1 MIMRRYVYQFILL
14 TILCCMPALSSAQ
27 HTKVV
32 IRGVVSSAF
41 DKMPLPGAHVLLVN
55 KDGRVVGNA
64 ITDMDGNYSMRV
76 ETRAGDNLVAT
87 YTGMKKTTVPVKG
100 KMTINIVMQD
110 ETVMLE
116 GATIIGSKRVNN
128 GMMDINERDLTT
140 AMSRISMS
148 ELEDGMSAPSVED
161 ALQGRIAGLDIAA
174 SSGDPG
180 AGMSIRIRG
189 TTSMTGSSQPLI
201 VVDGFPYD
209 VSVDDDFDF
218 ATADEEEYSQLLN
231 VAPDDIKEITVLKDA
246 AATALYGSKAA
257 NGVLMI
263 TTKRGTVSK
272 PRISYTFKGTVITR
286 PHGIETLS
294 GDEYTTMIQ
303 EAQMNSGKIYDPTV
317 DPEFAYDVNQPYYF
331 YNYGANTNW
340 YDEVTRTGFSQ
351 DHTAS
356 ISGGGEK
363 AQYRASIGYYNANS
377 IVIGTGLDRIN
388 ARLNVDYNISK
399 QLKFSASMAYTRT
412 DDRKNYI
419 TYFSTSQN
427 ATSMAF
433 TRMPNMSVYEYNEIG
448 LWTGNFFTPEE
459 SPQGKWNPSSST
471 GGVYNPVAM
480 AKDGYFQTLSNN
492 VVSNLSLIWRPLAW
506 MRYQSDFSLNVSNN
520 KKNAFLPQTA
530 TGRPWNEATVNRADD
545 RDGEAFTIY
554 TMNKVVFTPDLGK
567 KHSFQGLLA
576 LTTSDKRSTNFRLTG
591 GNLASP
597 YLKDPSIP
605 SRVTGASYLTSST
618 TLQQERSVGLM
629 GSIQYSLLDRYI
641 VNTTARYD
649 GNSRFGKENRWGLFP
664 SVSLRWRLSGEPF
677 MKTWK
682 KKWLDELSLRASYG
696 LNGSSPKTN
705 NNYTHISLYDSYEY
719 SYLGETGVYPAN
731 LELSNLKWQTT
742 TQINVGLNFA
752 AFKNRLNIDAEVYRK
767 RSKDQYFQ
775 NLSLPSTT
783 GFSKT
788 DVNSGSMENKG
799 FEISI
804 NTVPYRSKTWN
815 ISFNINLARN
825 INSILDVPDQY
836 PMQKGVLTTN
846 GQYVRRFELG
856 QPIGAI
862 YGFRYKGVY
871 LNDDQ
876 TIARDANGN
885 KIYSYDASGKRTPVQ
900 MRFAYPTIDYQFKAG
915 DAIYEDI
922 NHDGNIDHQ
931 DVVYL
936 GNANPIL
943 TGGFGPSIRYKSISV
958 SAFFN
963 FRYGNK
969 VINKMGM
976 SLQNMSSYNNQSK
989 AVLRRWRHPYE
1000 DESTAPSDL
1009 LPRAVYGSKN
1019 AYNYLG
1025 SDRFVEDG
1033 SFLRFKTLTVK
1044 YTFNKKQLQKTFL
1057 QSCSVWTTLSNL
1069 YVWTNYSGM
1078 DPEIALT
1085 GGAFRMGE
1093 DNSRIPRSFTA
1104 MLGMSVTF

>member
-1 MIMRRYVYQFILL
+1 MRRYVYQFILL
-14 TILCCMPALSSAQ
+14 TVLCCMPALSSAQ
-27 HTKVV
+27 QTKVV
-32 IRGVVSSAF
+32 IRGVVTAAI
-41 DKMPLPGAHVLLVN
+41 DKLPLPGANVLLVN

-64 ITDMDGNYSMRV
+64 VTDMDGNYSMRV

-87 YTGMKKTTVPVKG
+87 YIGMKKATIPVKG

-116 GATIIGSKRVNN
+116 GATIVGNKRVNN
-128 GMMDINERDLTT
+128 GMMDVSERDLTT

-148 ELEDGMSAPSVED
+148 DLEDGMTAPSVED
-161 ALQGRIAGLDIAA
+161 ALQGRIAGMDIAA

-231 VAPDDIKEITVLKDA
+231 VAPDDIKKITVLKDA
-246 AATALYGSKAA
+246 AATALYGAKAA

-272 PRISYTFKGTVITR
+272 PRISYTFKGTVISR

-294 GDEYTTMIQ
+294 GDEYTTLIQ
-303 EAQMNSGKIYDPTV
+303 EALMNSGKIYDPTA

-356 ISGGGEK
+356 ISGGGDK

-377 IVIGTGLDRIN
+377 VVIGTGLDRIN

-419 TYFSTSQN
+419 SYFSTGQN

-459 SPQGKWNPSSST
+459 SPQGKWNPSSSS

-554 TMNKVVFTPDLGK
+554 TMNKVIFTPDLGK

-618 TLQQERSVGLM
+618 TLQQERSVGMM

-641 VNTTARYD
+641 VNTTVRYD

-677 MKTWK
+677 MKPW
-682 KKWLDELSLRASYG
+682 KKWLNELSLRASYG

-742 TQINVGLNFA
+742 TQVNFGMNFA
-752 AFKNRLNIDAEVYRK
+752 AFKNRLNIDVEVYQK

-783 GFSKT
+783 GFTKA

-799 FEISI
+799 FELSV
-804 NTVPYRSKTWN
+804 NTVPYRSKAWN

-922 NHDGNIDHQ
+922 KHDGNIDYQ

-943 TGGFGPSIRYKSISV
+943 TGGFGPNIRYKSVSV

-976 SLQNMSSYNNQSK
+976 SLQNMASYNNQSK

-1000 DESTAPSDL
+1000 DEATAPTDL

-1044 YTFNKKQLQKTFL
+1044 YTFDKKQLKNTFL
-1057 QSCSVWTTLSNL
+1057 QSCQIWTTLSNL

-1085 GGAFRMGE
+1085 GGAFKMGE

-1104 MLGMSVTF
+1104 TLGMSVTF

>member
-1 MIMRRYVYQFILL
+1 MRRYVYQFILL
-14 TILCCMPALSSAQ
+14 TVLCCMPALSSAQ
-27 HTKVV
+27 QTKVV
-32 IRGVVSSAF
+32 IRGVVTAAI
-41 DKMPLPGAHVLLVN
+41 DKLPLLGANVLLVN

-64 ITDMDGNYSMRV
+64 VTDMDGNYSMRV

-87 YTGMKKTTVPVKG
+87 YIGMKKATIPVKG

-116 GATIIGSKRVNN
+116 GATIVGNKRVNN
-128 GMMDINERDLTT
+128 GMMDVSERDLTT

-148 ELEDGMSAPSVED
+148 DLEDGMTAPSVED
-161 ALQGRIAGLDIAA
+161 ALQGRIAGMDIAA

-246 AATALYGSKAA
+246 AATALYGAKAA

-272 PRISYTFKGTVITR
+272 PRISYTFKGTVISR

-294 GDEYTTMIQ
+294 GDEYTTLIQ
-303 EAQMNSGKIYDPTV
+303 EALMNSGKIYDPTA

-356 ISGGGEK
+356 ISGGGDK

-377 IVIGTGLDRIN
+377 VVIGTGLDRIN

-419 TYFSTSQN
+419 SYFSTGQN

-459 SPQGKWNPSSST
+459 SPQGKWNPSSSS

-554 TMNKVVFTPDLGK
+554 TMNKVIFTPDLGK

-618 TLQQERSVGLM
+618 TLQQERSVGMM

-677 MKTWK
+677 MKPW
-682 KKWLDELSLRASYG
+682 KKWLNELSLRASYG

-742 TQINVGLNFA
+742 TQVNFGMNFA
-752 AFKNRLNIDAEVYRK
+752 AFKNRLNIDVEVYQK

-783 GFSKT
+783 GFTKA

-799 FEISI
+799 FELSI
-804 NTVPYRSKTWN
+804 NTVPYRSKAWN

-922 NHDGNIDHQ
+922 NHDGNIDYQ

-943 TGGFGPSIRYKSISV
+943 TGGFGPNIRYKSVSV

-976 SLQNMSSYNNQSK
+976 SLQNMASYNNQSK

-1000 DESTAPSDL
+1000 DEATAPTDL

-1044 YTFNKKQLQKTFL
+1044 YTFDKKQLKNTFL
-1057 QSCSVWTTLSNL
+1057 QSCQIWTTLSNL

-1085 GGAFRMGE
+1085 GGAFKMGE

-1104 MLGMSVTF
+1104 TLGMSVTF

>member
-1 MIMRRYVYQFILL
+1 MRRYVYQFILL
-14 TILCCMPALSSAQ
+14 TVLCCMPALSSAQ
-27 HTKVV
+27 QTKVV
-32 IRGVVSSAF
+32 IRGVVTAAI
-41 DKMPLPGAHVLLVN
+41 DKLPLPGANVLLVN

-64 ITDMDGNYSMRV
+64 VTDMDGNYSMRV

-87 YTGMKKTTVPVKG
+87 YIGMKKATIPVKG

-116 GATIIGSKRVNN
+116 GATIVGNKRVNN
-128 GMMDINERDLTT
+128 GMMDVSERDLTT

-148 ELEDGMSAPSVED
+148 DLEDGMTAPSVED
-161 ALQGRIAGLDIAA
+161 ALQGRIAGMDIAA

-246 AATALYGSKAA
+246 AATALYGAKAA

-272 PRISYTFKGTVITR
+272 PRISYTFKGTVISR

-294 GDEYTTMIQ
+294 GDEYTTLIQ
-303 EAQMNSGKIYDPTV
+303 EALMNSGKIYDPTA

-356 ISGGGEK
+356 ISGGGDK

-377 IVIGTGLDRIN
+377 VVIGTGLDRIN

-419 TYFSTSQN
+419 SYFSTGQN

-459 SPQGKWNPSSST
+459 SPQGKWNPGSSS

-554 TMNKVVFTPDLGK
+554 TMNKVIFTPDLGK

-618 TLQQERSVGLM
+618 TLQQERSVGMM

-677 MKTWK
+677 MKPW
-682 KKWLDELSLRASYG
+682 KKWLNELSLRASYG

-742 TQINVGLNFA
+742 TQVNFGMNFA
-752 AFKNRLNIDAEVYRK
+752 AFKNRLNIDVEVYQK

-783 GFSKT
+783 GFTKA

-799 FEISI
+799 FELSI
-804 NTVPYRSKTWN
+804 NTVPYRSKAWN

-836 PMQKGVLTTN
+836 PMQKGGLTTN

-922 NHDGNIDHQ
+922 NHDGNIDYQ

-943 TGGFGPSIRYKSISV
+943 TGGFGPNIRYKSVSV

-976 SLQNMSSYNNQSK
+976 SLQNMASYNNQSK

-1000 DESTAPSDL
+1000 DEATAPTDL

-1044 YTFNKKQLQKTFL
+1044 YTFDKKQLKNTFL
-1057 QSCSVWTTLSNL
+1057 QSCQIWTTLSNL

-1085 GGAFRMGE
+1085 GGAFKMGE

-1104 MLGMSVTF
+1104 TLGMSVTF

>member
-1 MIMRRYVYQFILL
+1 MRRYVYQFILL
-14 TILCCMPALSSAQ
+14 TVLCCMPALSSAQ
-27 HTKVV
+27 QTKVV
-32 IRGVVSSAF
+32 IRGVVTAAI
-41 DKMPLPGAHVLLVN
+41 DKLPLPGANVLLVN

-64 ITDMDGNYSMRV
+64 VADMDGNYSMRV

-87 YTGMKKTTVPVKG
+87 YIGMKKATIPVRG

-128 GMMDINERDLTT
+128 GMMDISERDLTT

-148 ELEDGMSAPSVED
+148 DLEDGMTAPSVED
-161 ALQGRIAGLDIAA
+161 ALQGRIAGMDIAA

-246 AATALYGSKAA
+246 AATALYGAKAA

-272 PRISYTFKGTVITR
+272 PRISYTFKGTVISR

-294 GDEYTTMIQ
+294 GDEYTTLIQ
-303 EAQMNSGKIYDPTV
+303 EALMNSGKIYDPTT

-340 YDEVTRTGFSQ
+340 YDEVTRTGFTQ

-356 ISGGGEK
+356 ISGGGDK
-363 AQYRASIGYYNANS
+363 AQYRASIGYYNSNS

-419 TYFSTSQN
+419 SYFSTGQN

-459 SPQGKWNPSSST
+459 SPQGKWNPGSSS

-492 VVSNLSLIWRPLAW
+492 VVSNLSLIWRPLSW

-554 TMNKVVFTPDLGK
+554 TMNKVIFTPDLGK

-618 TLQQERSVGLM
+618 TLQQERSVGMM

-641 VNTTARYD
+641 INTTARYD

-677 MKTWK
+677 MKPW
-682 KKWLDELSLRASYG
+682 KKWLNELSLRGSYG

-742 TQINVGLNFA
+742 TQINLGMNFA
-752 AFKNRLNIDAEVYRK
+752 AFKNRLNIDVEVYRK

-783 GFSKT
+783 GFTKA

-799 FEISI
+799 FELSI
-804 NTVPYRSKTWN
+804 NTVPYRSKAWN

-876 TIARDANGN
+876 TIARDASGN

-922 NHDGNIDHQ
+922 NHDGNIDYQ

-943 TGGFGPSIRYKSISV
+943 TGGFGPNIRYKSISV

-976 SLQNMSSYNNQSK
+976 SLQNMASYNNQSK

-1000 DESTAPSDL
+1000 DESTAPTDL

-1044 YTFNKKQLQKTFL
+1044 YTFDKKQLKSTFL
-1057 QSCSVWTTLSNL
+1057 QSCQIWTTLSNL

-1085 GGAFRMGE
+1085 GGAFKMGE

-1104 MLGMSVTF
+1104 TLGMSVTF

>member
-1 MIMRRYVYQFILL
+1 MRRYVYQFILL
-14 TILCCMPALSSAQ
+14 TVLCCMPALSSAQ
-27 HTKVV
+27 QTKVV
-32 IRGVVSSAF
+32 IRGVVTAAI
-41 DKMPLPGAHVLLVN
+41 DKLPLPGANVLLVN

-64 ITDMDGNYSMRV
+64 VTDMDGNYSMRV

-87 YTGMKKTTVPVKG
+87 YIGMKKATIPVKG

-116 GATIIGSKRVNN
+116 GATIVGNKRVNN
-128 GMMDINERDLTT
+128 GMMDVSERDLTT

-148 ELEDGMSAPSVED
+148 DLEDGMTAPSVED
-161 ALQGRIAGLDIAA
+161 ALQGRIAGMDIAA

-246 AATALYGSKAA
+246 AATALYGAKAA

-272 PRISYTFKGTVITR
+272 PRISYTFKGTVISR

-294 GDEYTTMIQ
+294 GDEYTTLIQ
-303 EAQMNSGKIYDPTV
+303 EALMNSGKIYDPSA

-356 ISGGGEK
+356 ISGGGDK

-377 IVIGTGLDRIN
+377 VVIGTGLDRIN

-419 TYFSTSQN
+419 SYFSTGQN

-433 TRMPNMSVYEYNEIG
+433 TRMPNMGVYEYNEIG

-459 SPQGKWNPSSST
+459 SPQGKWNPSSSS

-554 TMNKVVFTPDLGK
+554 TMNKVIFTPDLGK

-618 TLQQERSVGLM
+618 TLQQERSVGMM

-677 MKTWK
+677 MKPW
-682 KKWLDELSLRASYG
+682 KKWLNELSLRASYG

-742 TQINVGLNFA
+742 TQVNFGMNFA
-752 AFKNRLNIDAEVYRK
+752 AFKNRLNIDVEVYQK

-783 GFSKT
+783 GFTKA

-799 FEISI
+799 FELSI
-804 NTVPYRSKTWN
+804 NTVPYRSKAWN

-922 NHDGNIDHQ
+922 NHDGNIDYQ

-943 TGGFGPSIRYKSISV
+943 TGGFGPNIRYKSVSV

-976 SLQNMSSYNNQSK
+976 SLQNMASYNNQSK

-1000 DESTAPSDL
+1000 DEATAPTDL

-1044 YTFNKKQLQKTFL
+1044 YTFDKKQLKNTFL
-1057 QSCSVWTTLSNL
+1057 QSCQIWTTLSNL

-1085 GGAFRMGE
+1085 GGAFKMGE

-1104 MLGMSVTF
+1104 TLGMSVTF

>member
-1 MIMRRYVYQFILL
+1 MRRYVYQFILL
-14 TILCCMPALSSAQ
+14 TVLCCMPALSSAQ
-27 HTKVV
+27 QTKVV
-32 IRGVVSSAF
+32 IRGVVTAAI
-41 DKMPLPGAHVLLVN
+41 DKLPLPGANVLLVN

-64 ITDMDGNYSMRV
+64 VTDMDGNYSMRV

-87 YTGMKKTTVPVKG
+87 YIGMKKVTIPVKG

-116 GATIIGSKRVNN
+116 GATIVGNKRVNN
-128 GMMDINERDLTT
+128 GMMDVSERDLTT

-148 ELEDGMSAPSVED
+148 DLEDGMTAPSVED
-161 ALQGRIAGLDIAA
+161 ALQGRIAGMDIAA

-246 AATALYGSKAA
+246 AATALYGAKAA

-272 PRISYTFKGTVITR
+272 PRISYTFKGTVISR

-294 GDEYTTMIQ
+294 GDEYTTLIQ
-303 EAQMNSGKIYDPTV
+303 EALMNSGKIYDPTA

-356 ISGGGEK
+356 ISGGGDK

-377 IVIGTGLDRIN
+377 VVIGTGLDRIN

-419 TYFSTSQN
+419 SYFSTGQN

-459 SPQGKWNPSSST
+459 SPQGKWNPSSSS

-554 TMNKVVFTPDLGK
+554 TMNKVIFTPDLGK

-618 TLQQERSVGLM
+618 TLQQERSVGMM

-677 MKTWK
+677 MKPW
-682 KKWLDELSLRASYG
+682 KKWLNELSLRASYG

-742 TQINVGLNFA
+742 TQVNFGMNFA
-752 AFKNRLNIDAEVYRK
+752 AFKNRLNIDVEVYQK

-783 GFSKT
+783 GFTKA

-799 FEISI
+799 FELSI
-804 NTVPYRSKTWN
+804 NTVPYRSKAWN

-922 NHDGNIDHQ
+922 NHDGNIDYQ

-943 TGGFGPSIRYKSISV
+943 TGGFGPNIRYKSVSV

-976 SLQNMSSYNNQSK
+976 SLQNMASYNNQSK

-1000 DESTAPSDL
+1000 DEATAPTDL

-1044 YTFNKKQLQKTFL
+1044 YTFDKKQLKNTFL
-1057 QSCSVWTTLSNL
+1057 QSCQIWTTLSNL

-1085 GGAFRMGE
+1085 GGAFKMGE

-1104 MLGMSVTF
+1104 TLGMSVTF

>member
-1 MIMRRYVYQFILL
+1 MRRYVYQFILL

-943 TGGFGPSIRYKSISV
+943 TGGFRPSIRYKSISV

>member
-1 MIMRRYVYQFILL
+1 MRRYVYQFILL

-116 GATIIGSKRVNN
+116 GATIVASKRVNN

-272 PRISYTFKGTVITR
+272 PRISYTFKGTVISR

-303 EAQMNSGKIYDPTV
+303 EAQMNSGKIYDPTA

-427 ATSMAF
+427 TTSMAF

-618 TLQQERSVGLM
+618 TLQQERSVGMM

-641 VNTTARYD
+641 INTTARYD

-677 MKTWK
+677 MKAWK
-682 KKWLDELSLRASYG
+682 KTWLNELSLRGSYG

-705 NNYTHISLYDSYEY
+705 NNYSHISLYDSYEY

-775 NLSLPSTT
+775 NLSLPSTS

-799 FEISI
+799 FELSI
-804 NTVPYRSKTWN
+804 NTVPYRTKTWN

-943 TGGFGPSIRYKSISV
+943 TGGFGPNIRYKSISV

-1044 YTFNKKQLQKTFL
+1044 YTFTKKQLQKTFL
-1057 QSCSVWTTLSNL
+1057 QSCQVWTTLSNL

>member
-1 MIMRRYVYQFILL
+1 MRRYVYQFILL
-14 TILCCMPALSSAQ
+14 TVLCCMPALSSAQ
-27 HTKVV
+27 QTKVV
-32 IRGVVSSAF
+32 IRGVVTAAI
-41 DKMPLPGAHVLLVN
+41 DKLPLLGANVLLVN

-64 ITDMDGNYSMRV
+64 VTDMDGNYSMRV

-87 YTGMKKTTVPVKG
+87 YIGMKKATIPVKG

-116 GATIIGSKRVNN
+116 GATIVGNKRVNN
-128 GMMDINERDLTT
+128 GMMDVSERDLTT

-148 ELEDGMSAPSVED
+148 DLEDGMTAPSVED
-161 ALQGRIAGLDIAA
+161 ALKGRIAGMDIAA

-246 AATALYGSKAA
+246 AATALYGAKAA

-272 PRISYTFKGTVITR
+272 PRISYTFKGTVISR

-294 GDEYTTMIQ
+294 GDEYTTLIQ
-303 EAQMNSGKIYDPTV
+303 EALMNSGKIYDPTA

-356 ISGGGEK
+356 ISGGGDK

-377 IVIGTGLDRIN
+377 VVIGTGLDRIN

-419 TYFSTSQN
+419 SYFSTGQN

-459 SPQGKWNPSSST
+459 SPQGKWNPSSSS

-554 TMNKVVFTPDLGK
+554 TMNKVIFTPDLGK

-618 TLQQERSVGLM
+618 TLQQERSVGMM

-677 MKTWK
+677 MKPW
-682 KKWLDELSLRASYG
+682 KKWLNELSLRASYG

-742 TQINVGLNFA
+742 TQVNFGMNFA
-752 AFKNRLNIDAEVYRK
+752 AFKNRLNIDVEVYQK

-783 GFSKT
+783 GFTKA

-799 FEISI
+799 FELSI
-804 NTVPYRSKTWN
+804 TTVPYRSKAWN

-922 NHDGNIDHQ
+922 NHDGNIDYQ

-943 TGGFGPSIRYKSISV
+943 TGGFGPNIRYKSVSV

-976 SLQNMSSYNNQSK
+976 SLQNMASYNNQSK

-1000 DESTAPSDL
+1000 DEATAPTDL

-1044 YTFNKKQLQKTFL
+1044 YTFDKKQLKNTFL
-1057 QSCSVWTTLSNL
+1057 QSCQIWTTLSNL

-1085 GGAFRMGE
+1085 GGAFKMGE

-1104 MLGMSVTF
+1104 TLGMSVTF

>member
-1 MIMRRYVYQFILL
+1 MRRYVYQFILL
-14 TILCCMPALSSAQ
+14 TVLCCMPALSSAQ
-27 HTKVV
+27 QTKVV
-32 IRGVVSSAF
+32 IRGVVTAAI
-41 DKMPLPGAHVLLVN
+41 DKLPLPGANVLLVN

-64 ITDMDGNYSMRV
+64 VTDMDGNYSMRV

-87 YTGMKKTTVPVKG
+87 YIGMKKATIPVKG

-116 GATIIGSKRVNN
+116 GATIVGNKRVNN
-128 GMMDINERDLTT
+128 GMMDISERDLTT

-148 ELEDGMSAPSVED
+148 DLEDGMTAPSVED
-161 ALQGRIAGLDIAA
+161 ALQGRIAGMDIAA

-246 AATALYGSKAA
+246 AATALYGAKAA

-272 PRISYTFKGTVITR
+272 PRISYTFKGTVISR

-294 GDEYTTMIQ
+294 GDEYTTLIQ
-303 EAQMNSGKIYDPTV
+303 EALMNSGKIYDPTA

-356 ISGGGEK
+356 ISGGGDK

-377 IVIGTGLDRIN
+377 VVIGTGLDRIN

-419 TYFSTSQN
+419 SYFSTGQN

-459 SPQGKWNPSSST
+459 SPQGKWNPSSSS

-554 TMNKVVFTPDLGK
+554 TMNKVIFTPDLGK

-618 TLQQERSVGLM
+618 TLQQERSVGMM

-677 MKTWK
+677 MKPW
-682 KKWLDELSLRASYG
+682 KKWLNELSLRASYG

-742 TQINVGLNFA
+742 TQVNFGMNFA
-752 AFKNRLNIDAEVYRK
+752 AFKNRLNIDVEVYQK

-783 GFSKT
+783 GFTKA

-799 FEISI
+799 FELSI
-804 NTVPYRSKTWN
+804 NTVPYRSKAWN

-922 NHDGNIDHQ
+922 NHDGNIDYQ

-943 TGGFGPSIRYKSISV
+943 TGGFGPNIRYKSVSV

-976 SLQNMSSYNNQSK
+976 SLQNMASYNNQSK

-1000 DESTAPSDL
+1000 DEATAPTDL

-1044 YTFNKKQLQKTFL
+1044 YTFDKKQLKNTFL
-1057 QSCSVWTTLSNL
+1057 QSCQIWTTLSNL

-1085 GGAFRMGE
+1085 GGAFKMGE

-1104 MLGMSVTF
+1104 TLGMSVTF

>member
-1 MIMRRYVYQFILL
+1 MRRYVYQFILL
-14 TILCCMPALSSAQ
+14 TVLCCMPALSSAQ
-27 HTKVV
+27 QTKVV
-32 IRGVVSSAF
+32 IRGVVTAAI
-41 DKMPLPGAHVLLVN
+41 DKLPLPGANVLLVN

-64 ITDMDGNYSMRV
+64 VTDMDGNYSMRV

-87 YTGMKKTTVPVKG
+87 YIGMKKATIPVKG

-116 GATIIGSKRVNN
+116 GATIVGNKRVNN
-128 GMMDINERDLTT
+128 GMMDVSERDLTT

-148 ELEDGMSAPSVED
+148 DLEDGMTAPSVED
-161 ALQGRIAGLDIAA
+161 ALQGRIAGMDIAA

-246 AATALYGSKAA
+246 AATALYGAKAA

-272 PRISYTFKGTVITR
+272 PRISYTFKGTVISR

-294 GDEYTTMIQ
+294 GDEYTTLIQ
-303 EAQMNSGKIYDPTV
+303 EALMNSGKIYDPTA

-356 ISGGGEK
+356 ISGGGDK

-377 IVIGTGLDRIN
+377 VVIGTGLDRIN

-419 TYFSTSQN
+419 SYFSTGQN

-459 SPQGKWNPSSST
+459 SPQGKWNPSSSS

-554 TMNKVVFTPDLGK
+554 TMNKVIFTPDLGK

-618 TLQQERSVGLM
+618 TLQQERSVGMM

-641 VNTTARYD
+641 VNTTVRYD

-677 MKTWK
+677 MKPW
-682 KKWLDELSLRASYG
+682 KKWLNELSLRASYG

-742 TQINVGLNFA
+742 TQVNFGMNFA
-752 AFKNRLNIDAEVYRK
+752 AFKNRLNIDVEVYQK

-783 GFSKT
+783 GFTKA

-799 FEISI
+799 FELSV
-804 NTVPYRSKTWN
+804 NTVPYRSKAWN

-922 NHDGNIDHQ
+922 NHDGNIDYQ

-943 TGGFGPSIRYKSISV
+943 TGGFGPNIRYKSVSV

-976 SLQNMSSYNNQSK
+976 SLQNMASYNNQSK

-1000 DESTAPSDL
+1000 DEATAPTDL

-1044 YTFNKKQLQKTFL
+1044 YTFDKKQLKNTFL
-1057 QSCSVWTTLSNL
+1057 QSCQIWTTLSNL

-1085 GGAFRMGE
+1085 GGAFKMGE

-1104 MLGMSVTF
+1104 TLGMSVTF

>member
-1 MIMRRYVYQFILL
+1 MRRYVYQFILL
-14 TILCCMPALSSAQ
+14 TVLCCMPALSSAQ
-27 HTKVV
+27 QTKVV
-32 IRGVVSSAF
+32 IRGVVTAAI
-41 DKMPLPGAHVLLVN
+41 DKLPLPGANVLLVN

-64 ITDMDGNYSMRV
+64 VTDMDGNYSMRV

-87 YTGMKKTTVPVKG
+87 YIGMKKATIPVKG

-116 GATIIGSKRVNN
+116 GATIVGNKRVNN
-128 GMMDINERDLTT
+128 GMMDVSERDLTT

-148 ELEDGMSAPSVED
+148 DLEDGMTAPSVED
-161 ALQGRIAGLDIAA
+161 ALQGRIAGMDIAA

-246 AATALYGSKAA
+246 AATALYGAKAA

-272 PRISYTFKGTVITR
+272 PRISYTFKGTVISR

-294 GDEYTTMIQ
+294 GDEYTTLIQ
-303 EAQMNSGKIYDPTV
+303 EALMNSGKIYDPTA

-356 ISGGGEK
+356 ISGGGDK

-377 IVIGTGLDRIN
+377 VVIGTGLDRIN

-419 TYFSTSQN
+419 SYFSTGQN

-459 SPQGKWNPSSST
+459 SPQGKWNPSSSS

-554 TMNKVVFTPDLGK
+554 TMNKVIFTPDLGK

-618 TLQQERSVGLM
+618 TLQQERSVGMM

-641 VNTTARYD
+641 VNTTAHYD

-677 MKTWK
+677 MKPW
-682 KKWLDELSLRASYG
+682 KKWLNELSLRASYG

-742 TQINVGLNFA
+742 TQVNFGINFA
-752 AFKNRLNIDAEVYRK
+752 AFKNRLNIDVEVYQK

-783 GFSKT
+783 GFTKA

-799 FEISI
+799 FELSI
-804 NTVPYRSKTWN
+804 NTVPYRSKAWN

-922 NHDGNIDHQ
+922 NHDGNIDYQ

-943 TGGFGPSIRYKSISV
+943 TGGFGPNIRYKSVSV

-976 SLQNMSSYNNQSK
+976 SLQNMASYNNQSK

-1000 DESTAPSDL
+1000 DEATAPTDL

-1044 YTFNKKQLQKTFL
+1044 YTFDKKQLKNTFL
-1057 QSCSVWTTLSNL
+1057 QSCQIWTTLSNL

-1085 GGAFRMGE
+1085 GGAFKMGE

-1104 MLGMSVTF
+1104 TLGMSVTF

>member
-1 MIMRRYVYQFILL
+1 MRRYVYQFILL

-116 GATIIGSKRVNN
+116 GATIVASKRVNN

-272 PRISYTFKGTVITR
+272 PRISYTFKGTVISR

-303 EAQMNSGKIYDPTV
+303 EALMNSGKIYDPTT

-412 DDRKNYI
+412 DDKKNYI
-419 TYFSTSQN
+419 TYFSTGQN

-618 TLQQERSVGLM
+618 TLQQERSVGMM

-641 VNTTARYD
+641 INTTARYD

-677 MKTWK
+677 MKAWK
-682 KKWLDELSLRASYG
+682 KKWLNELSLRASYG

-705 NNYTHISLYDSYEY
+705 NNYSHISLYDSYEY

-775 NLSLPSTT
+775 NLSLPSTS

-799 FEISI
+799 FELSI
-804 NTVPYRSKTWN
+804 NTVPYRTKTWN

-943 TGGFGPSIRYKSISV
+943 TGGFGPNIRYKSISV

-1044 YTFNKKQLQKTFL
+1044 YTFTKKQLQKTFL
-1057 QSCSVWTTLSNL
+1057 QSCQVWTTLSNL

>member
-1 MIMRRYVYQFILL
+1 MRRYVYQFILL
-14 TILCCMPALSSAQ
+14 TVLCCMPALSSAQ
-27 HTKVV
+27 QTKVV
-32 IRGVVSSAF
+32 IRGVVTAAI
-41 DKMPLPGAHVLLVN
+41 DKLPLPGANVLLVN

-64 ITDMDGNYSMRV
+64 VTDMDGNYSMRV

-87 YTGMKKTTVPVKG
+87 YIGMKKATIPVKG

-116 GATIIGSKRVNN
+116 GATIVGNKRVNN
-128 GMMDINERDLTT
+128 GMMDVSERDLTT

-148 ELEDGMSAPSVED
+148 DLEDGMTAPSVED
-161 ALQGRIAGLDIAA
+161 ALQGRIAGMDIAA

-246 AATALYGSKAA
+246 AATALYGAKAA

-272 PRISYTFKGTVITR
+272 PRISYTFKGTVISR

-294 GDEYTTMIQ
+294 GDEYTTLIQ
-303 EAQMNSGKIYDPTV
+303 EALMNSGKIYDPTA

-356 ISGGGEK
+356 ISGGGDK

-377 IVIGTGLDRIN
+377 VVIGTGLDRIN

-419 TYFSTSQN
+419 SYFSTGQN

-459 SPQGKWNPSSST
+459 SPQGKWNPSSSS

-554 TMNKVVFTPDLGK
+554 TMNKVIFTPDLGK

-618 TLQQERSVGLM
+618 TLQQERSVGMM

-677 MKTWK
+677 MKPW
-682 KKWLDELSLRASYG
+682 KKWLNELSLRASYG

-742 TQINVGLNFA
+742 TQVNFGINFA
-752 AFKNRLNIDAEVYRK
+752 AFKNRLNIDVEVYQK

-783 GFSKT
+783 GFTKA

-799 FEISI
+799 FELSI
-804 NTVPYRSKTWN
+804 NTVPYRSKAWN

-922 NHDGNIDHQ
+922 NHDGNIDYQ

-943 TGGFGPSIRYKSISV
+943 TGGFGPNIRYKSVSV

-976 SLQNMSSYNNQSK
+976 SLQNMASYNNQSK

-1000 DESTAPSDL
+1000 DEATAPTDL

-1044 YTFNKKQLQKTFL
+1044 YTFDKKQLKNTFL
-1057 QSCSVWTTLSNL
+1057 QSCQIWTTLSNL

-1085 GGAFRMGE
+1085 GGAFKMGE

-1104 MLGMSVTF
+1104 TLGMSVTF

>member
-1 MIMRRYVYQFILL
+1 MRRYVYQFILL
-14 TILCCMPALSSAQ
+14 TVLCCMPALSSAQ
-27 HTKVV
+27 QTKVV
-32 IRGVVSSAF
+32 IRGVVTAAI
-41 DKMPLPGAHVLLVN
+41 DKLPLPGANVLLVN

-64 ITDMDGNYSMRV
+64 VTDMDGNYSMRV

-87 YTGMKKTTVPVKG
+87 YIGMKKATIPVKG

-116 GATIIGSKRVNN
+116 GATIVGNKRVNN
-128 GMMDINERDLTT
+128 GMMDVSERDLTT

-148 ELEDGMSAPSVED
+148 DLEDGMTAPSVED
-161 ALQGRIAGLDIAA
+161 ALQGRIAGMDIAA

-246 AATALYGSKAA
+246 AATALYGAKAA

-272 PRISYTFKGTVITR
+272 PRISYTFKGTVISR

-294 GDEYTTMIQ
+294 GDEYTTLIQ
-303 EAQMNSGKIYDPTV
+303 EALMNSGKIYDPTA

-356 ISGGGEK
+356 ISGGGDK

-377 IVIGTGLDRIN
+377 VVIGTGLDRIN

-419 TYFSTSQN
+419 SYFSTGQN

-459 SPQGKWNPSSST
+459 SPQGKWNPSSSS

-554 TMNKVVFTPDLGK
+554 TMNKVIFTPDLGK

-618 TLQQERSVGLM
+618 TLQQERSVGMM

-641 VNTTARYD
+641 VNTTVRYD

-677 MKTWK
+677 MKPW
-682 KKWLDELSLRASYG
+682 KKWLNELSLRASYG

-742 TQINVGLNFA
+742 TQVNFGMNFA
-752 AFKNRLNIDAEVYRK
+752 AFKNRLNIDVEVYQK
-767 RSKDQYFQ
+767 RSKDQYSQ

-783 GFSKT
+783 GFTKA

-799 FEISI
+799 FELSV
-804 NTVPYRSKTWN
+804 NTVPYRSKAWN

-922 NHDGNIDHQ
+922 NHDGNIDYQ

-943 TGGFGPSIRYKSISV
+943 TGGFGPNIRYKSVSV

-976 SLQNMSSYNNQSK
+976 SLQNMASYNNQSK

-1000 DESTAPSDL
+1000 DEATAPTDL

-1044 YTFNKKQLQKTFL
+1044 YTFDKKQLKNTFL
-1057 QSCSVWTTLSNL
+1057 QSCQIWTTLSNL

-1085 GGAFRMGE
+1085 GGAFKMGE

-1104 MLGMSVTF
+1104 TLGMSVTF

>member
-1 MIMRRYVYQFILL
+1 MRRYVYQFILL
-14 TILCCMPALSSAQ
+14 TVLCCMPALSSAQ
-27 HTKVV
+27 QTKVV
-32 IRGVVSSAF
+32 IRGVVTAAI
-41 DKMPLPGAHVLLVN
+41 DKLPLPGANVLLVN

-64 ITDMDGNYSMRV
+64 VTDMDGNYSMRV

-87 YTGMKKTTVPVKG
+87 YIGMKKATIPVKG

-116 GATIIGSKRVNN
+116 GATIVGNKRVNN
-128 GMMDINERDLTT
+128 GMMDVSERDLTT

-148 ELEDGMSAPSVED
+148 DLEDGMTAPSVED
-161 ALQGRIAGLDIAA
+161 ALQGRIAGMDIAA

-246 AATALYGSKAA
+246 AATALYGAKAA

-272 PRISYTFKGTVITR
+272 PRISYTFKGTVISR

-294 GDEYTTMIQ
+294 GDEYTTLIQ
-303 EAQMNSGKIYDPTV
+303 EALMNSGKIYDPTA

-356 ISGGGEK
+356 ISGGGDK

-377 IVIGTGLDRIN
+377 VVIGTGLDRIN

-419 TYFSTSQN
+419 SYFSTGQN

-459 SPQGKWNPSSST
+459 SPQGKWNPSSSS

-554 TMNKVVFTPDLGK
+554 TMNKVIFTPDLGK

-618 TLQQERSVGLM
+618 TLQQERSVGMM

-649 GNSRFGKENRWGLFP
+649 GNSRFGKENRLGLFP
-664 SVSLRWRLSGEPF
+664 CVSLRWRLSGEPF
-677 MKTWK
+677 MKPW
-682 KKWLDELSLRASYG
+682 KKWLNELSLRASYG

-742 TQINVGLNFA
+742 TQVNFGMNFA
-752 AFKNRLNIDAEVYRK
+752 AFKNRLNIDVEVYQK

-783 GFSKT
+783 GFTKA

-799 FEISI
+799 FELSI
-804 NTVPYRSKTWN
+804 NTVPYRSKAWN

-922 NHDGNIDHQ
+922 NHDGNIDYQ

-943 TGGFGPSIRYKSISV
+943 TGGFGPNIRYKSVSV

-976 SLQNMSSYNNQSK
+976 SLQNMASYNNQSK

-1000 DESTAPSDL
+1000 DEATAPTDL

-1044 YTFNKKQLQKTFL
+1044 YTFDKKQLKNTFL
-1057 QSCSVWTTLSNL
+1057 QSCQIWTTLSNL

-1085 GGAFRMGE
+1085 GGAFKMGE

-1104 MLGMSVTF
+1104 TLGMSVTF

>member
-1 MIMRRYVYQFILL
+1 MRRYVYQFILL
-14 TILCCMPALSSAQ
+14 TVLCCMPALSSAQ
-27 HTKVV
+27 QTKVV
-32 IRGVVSSAF
+32 IRGVVTAAI
-41 DKMPLPGAHVLLVN
+41 DKLPLPGANVLLVN

-64 ITDMDGNYSMRV
+64 VTDMDGNYSMRV

-87 YTGMKKTTVPVKG
+87 YIGMKKATIPVKG

-116 GATIIGSKRVNN
+116 GATIVGNKRVNN
-128 GMMDINERDLTT
+128 GMMDVSERDLTT

-148 ELEDGMSAPSVED
+148 DLEDGMTAPSVED
-161 ALQGRIAGLDIAA
+161 ALQGRIAGMDIAA

-246 AATALYGSKAA
+246 AATALYGAKAA

-272 PRISYTFKGTVITR
+272 PRISYTFKGTVISR

-294 GDEYTTMIQ
+294 GDEYTTLIQ
-303 EAQMNSGKIYDPTV
+303 EALMNSGKIYDPTA

-356 ISGGGEK
+356 ISGGGDK

-377 IVIGTGLDRIN
+377 VVIGTGLDRIN

-419 TYFSTSQN
+419 SYFSTGQN

-459 SPQGKWNPSSST
+459 SPQGKWNPSSSS

-554 TMNKVVFTPDLGK
+554 TMNKVIFTPDLGK

-618 TLQQERSVGLM
+618 TLQQERSVGMM

-677 MKTWK
+677 MKPW
-682 KKWLDELSLRASYG
+682 KKWLNELSLRASYG
-696 LNGSSPKTN
+696 LNGSSPETN

-742 TQINVGLNFA
+742 TQVNFGMNFA
-752 AFKNRLNIDAEVYRK
+752 AFKNRLNIDVEVYQK

-783 GFSKT
+783 GFTKA

-799 FEISI
+799 FELSI
-804 NTVPYRSKTWN
+804 NTVPYRSKAWN

-922 NHDGNIDHQ
+922 NHDGNIDYQ

-943 TGGFGPSIRYKSISV
+943 TGGFGPNIRYKSVSV

-976 SLQNMSSYNNQSK
+976 SLQNMASYNNQSK

-1000 DESTAPSDL
+1000 DEATAPTDL

-1044 YTFNKKQLQKTFL
+1044 YTFDKKQLKNTFL
-1057 QSCSVWTTLSNL
+1057 QSCQIWTTLSNL

-1085 GGAFRMGE
+1085 GGAFKMGE

-1104 MLGMSVTF
+1104 TLGMSVTF

>member
-1 MIMRRYVYQFILL
+1 MRRYVYQFILL
-14 TILCCMPALSSAQ
+14 TVLCCMPALSSAQ
-27 HTKVV
+27 QTKVV
-32 IRGVVSSAF
+32 IRGVVTAAI
-41 DKMPLPGAHVLLVN
+41 DKLPLPGANVLLVN

-64 ITDMDGNYSMRV
+64 VADMDGNYSMRV

-87 YTGMKKTTVPVKG
+87 YIGMKKATIPVKG

-128 GMMDINERDLTT
+128 GMMDISERDLTT

-148 ELEDGMSAPSVED
+148 DLEDGMTAPSVED
-161 ALQGRIAGLDIAA
+161 ALQGRIAGMDIAA

-246 AATALYGSKAA
+246 AATALYGAKAA

-263 TTKRGTVSK
+263 TTKRGSVSK
-272 PRISYTFKGTVITR
+272 PRISYTFKGTVISR

-294 GDEYTTMIQ
+294 GDEYTTLIQ
-303 EAQMNSGKIYDPTV
+303 EALMNSGKIYDPTT

-340 YDEVTRTGFSQ
+340 YDEVTRTGFTQ

-356 ISGGGEK
+356 ISGGGDK
-363 AQYRASIGYYNANS
+363 AQYRASIGYYNSNS

-419 TYFSTSQN
+419 SYFSTGQN

-459 SPQGKWNPSSST
+459 SPQGKWNPGSSS

-492 VVSNLSLIWRPLAW
+492 VVSNLSLIWRPLSW

-554 TMNKVVFTPDLGK
+554 TMNKVIFTPDLGK

-618 TLQQERSVGLM
+618 TLQQERSVGMM

-641 VNTTARYD
+641 INTTARYD

-677 MKTWK
+677 MKPW
-682 KKWLDELSLRASYG
+682 KKWLNELSLRGSYG

-742 TQINVGLNFA
+742 TQINLGMNFA
-752 AFKNRLNIDAEVYRK
+752 AFKNRLNIDVEVYRK

-783 GFSKT
+783 GFTKA

-799 FEISI
+799 FELSI
-804 NTVPYRSKTWN
+804 NTVPYRSKAWN

-876 TIARDANGN
+876 TIARDASGN

-922 NHDGNIDHQ
+922 NHDGNIDYQ

-943 TGGFGPSIRYKSISV
+943 TGGFGPNIRYKSISV

-976 SLQNMSSYNNQSK
+976 SLQNMASYNNQSK

-1000 DESTAPSDL
+1000 DESTAPTDL

-1044 YTFNKKQLQKTFL
+1044 YTFDKKQLKSTFL
-1057 QSCSVWTTLSNL
+1057 QSCQIWTTLSNL

-1085 GGAFRMGE
+1085 GGAFKMGE

-1104 MLGMSVTF
+1104 TLGMSVTF

>member
-1 MIMRRYVYQFILL
+1 MRRYVYQFILL
-14 TILCCMPALSSAQ
+14 TVLCCMPALSSAQ
-27 HTKVV
+27 QTKVV
-32 IRGVVSSAF
+32 IRGVVTAAI
-41 DKMPLPGAHVLLVN
+41 DKLPLPGANVLLVN

-64 ITDMDGNYSMRV
+64 VADMDGNYSMRV

-87 YTGMKKTTVPVKG
+87 YIGMKKATIPVKG

-128 GMMDINERDLTT
+128 GMMDISERDLTT

-148 ELEDGMSAPSVED
+148 DLEDGMTAPSVED
-161 ALQGRIAGLDIAA
+161 ALQGRIAGMDIAA

-246 AATALYGSKAA
+246 AATALYGAKAA

-272 PRISYTFKGTVITR
+272 PRISYTFKGTVISR

-294 GDEYTTMIQ
+294 GDEYTTLIQ
-303 EAQMNSGKIYDPTV
+303 EALMNSGKIYDPTT

-340 YDEVTRTGFSQ
+340 YDEVTRTGFTQ

-363 AQYRASIGYYNANS
+363 AQYRASIGYYNSNS

-419 TYFSTSQN
+419 SYFSTGQN

-459 SPQGKWNPSSST
+459 SPQGKWNPGSSS

-492 VVSNLSLIWRPLAW
+492 VVSNLSLIWRPLSW

-554 TMNKVVFTPDLGK
+554 TMNKVIFTPDLGK

-618 TLQQERSVGLM
+618 TLQQERSVGMM

-641 VNTTARYD
+641 INTTARYD

-677 MKTWK
+677 MKPW
-682 KKWLDELSLRASYG
+682 KKWLNELSLRGSYG

-742 TQINVGLNFA
+742 TQINLGMNFA
-752 AFKNRLNIDAEVYRK
+752 AFKNRLNIDVEVYRK

-783 GFSKT
+783 GFTKA

-799 FEISI
+799 FELSI
-804 NTVPYRSKTWN
+804 NTVPYRSKAWN

-846 GQYVRRFELG
+846 GQYVCRFELG

-876 TIARDANGN
+876 TIARDASGN

-922 NHDGNIDHQ
+922 NHDGNIDYQ

-943 TGGFGPSIRYKSISV
+943 TGGFGPNIRYKSISV

-976 SLQNMSSYNNQSK
+976 SLQNMASYNNQSK

-1000 DESTAPSDL
+1000 DESTAPTDL

-1044 YTFNKKQLQKTFL
+1044 YTFDKKQLKSTFL
-1057 QSCSVWTTLSNL
+1057 QSCQIWTTLSNL

-1085 GGAFRMGE
+1085 GGAFKMGE

-1104 MLGMSVTF
+1104 TLGMSVTF

>member
-1 MIMRRYVYQFILL
+1 
-14 TILCCMPALSSAQ
+14 MPALSSAQ
-27 HTKVV
+27 QTKVV
-32 IRGVVSSAF
+32 IRGVVTAAI
-41 DKMPLPGAHVLLVN
+41 DKLPLPGANVLLVN

-64 ITDMDGNYSMRV
+64 VTDMDGNYSMRV

-87 YTGMKKTTVPVKG
+87 YIGMKKATIPVKG

-116 GATIIGSKRVNN
+116 GATIVGNKRVNN
-128 GMMDINERDLTT
+128 GMMDVSERDLTT

-148 ELEDGMSAPSVED
+148 DLEDGMTAPSVED
-161 ALQGRIAGLDIAA
+161 ALQGRIAGMDIAA

-246 AATALYGSKAA
+246 AATALYGAKAA

-272 PRISYTFKGTVITR
+272 PRISYTFKGTVISR

-294 GDEYTTMIQ
+294 GDEYTTLIQ
-303 EAQMNSGKIYDPTV
+303 EALMNSGKIYDPTA

-356 ISGGGEK
+356 ISGGGDK

-377 IVIGTGLDRIN
+377 VVIGTGLDRIN

-419 TYFSTSQN
+419 SYFSTGQN

-459 SPQGKWNPSSST
+459 SPQGKWNPSSSS

-554 TMNKVVFTPDLGK
+554 TMNKVIFTPDLGK

-618 TLQQERSVGLM
+618 TLQQERSVGMM

-641 VNTTARYD
+641 VNTTVRYD

-677 MKTWK
+677 MKPW
-682 KKWLDELSLRASYG
+682 KKWLNELSLRASYG

-742 TQINVGLNFA
+742 TQVNFGMNFA
-752 AFKNRLNIDAEVYRK
+752 AFKNRLNIDVEVYQK

-783 GFSKT
+783 GFTKA

-799 FEISI
+799 FELSV
-804 NTVPYRSKTWN
+804 NTVPYRSKAWN

-922 NHDGNIDHQ
+922 NHDGNIDYQ

-943 TGGFGPSIRYKSISV
+943 TGGFGPNIRYKSVSV

-976 SLQNMSSYNNQSK
+976 SLQNMASYNNQSK

-1000 DESTAPSDL
+1000 DEATAPTDL

-1044 YTFNKKQLQKTFL
+1044 YTFDKKQLKNTFL
-1057 QSCSVWTTLSNL
+1057 QSCQIWTTLSNL

-1085 GGAFRMGE
+1085 GGAFKMGE

-1104 MLGMSVTF
+1104 TLGMSVTF

>member
-1 MIMRRYVYQFILL
+1 MRRYVYQFILL
-14 TILCCMPALSSAQ
+14 TVLCCMPALSSAQ
-27 HTKVV
+27 QTKVV
-32 IRGVVSSAF
+32 IRGVVIAAI
-41 DKMPLPGAHVLLVN
+41 DKLPLPGANVLLVN

-64 ITDMDGNYSMRV
+64 VTDMDGNYSMRV

-87 YTGMKKTTVPVKG
+87 YIGMKKATIPVKG

-116 GATIIGSKRVNN
+116 GATIVGNKRVNN
-128 GMMDINERDLTT
+128 GMMDVSERDLTT

-148 ELEDGMSAPSVED
+148 DLEDGMTAPSVED
-161 ALQGRIAGLDIAA
+161 ALQGRIAGMDIAA

-246 AATALYGSKAA
+246 AATALYGAKAA

-272 PRISYTFKGTVITR
+272 PRISYTFKGTVISR

-294 GDEYTTMIQ
+294 GDEYTTLIQ
-303 EAQMNSGKIYDPTV
+303 EALMNSGKIYDPTA

-356 ISGGGEK
+356 ISGGGDK

-377 IVIGTGLDRIN
+377 VVIGTGLDRIN

-419 TYFSTSQN
+419 SYFSTGQN

-459 SPQGKWNPSSST
+459 SPQGKWNPGSSS

-554 TMNKVVFTPDLGK
+554 TMNKVIFTPDLGK

-618 TLQQERSVGLM
+618 TLQQERSVGMM

-677 MKTWK
+677 MKPW
-682 KKWLDELSLRASYG
+682 KKWLNELSLRASYG

-742 TQINVGLNFA
+742 TQVNFGMNFA
-752 AFKNRLNIDAEVYRK
+752 AFKNRLNIDVEVYQK

-783 GFSKT
+783 GFTKA

-799 FEISI
+799 FELSI
-804 NTVPYRSKTWN
+804 NTVPYRSKAWN

-922 NHDGNIDHQ
+922 NHDGNIDYQ

-943 TGGFGPSIRYKSISV
+943 TGGFGPNIRYKSVSV

-976 SLQNMSSYNNQSK
+976 SLQNMASYNNQSK

-1000 DESTAPSDL
+1000 DEATAPTDL

-1044 YTFNKKQLQKTFL
+1044 YTFDKKQLKNTFL
-1057 QSCSVWTTLSNL
+1057 QSCQIWTTLSNL

-1085 GGAFRMGE
+1085 GGAFKMGE

-1104 MLGMSVTF
+1104 TLGMSVTF

>member
-1 MIMRRYVYQFILL
+1 MRRYVYQFILL

-116 GATIIGSKRVNN
+116 GATIVASKRVNN

-272 PRISYTFKGTVITR
+272 PRISYTFKGTVISR

-618 TLQQERSVGLM
+618 TLQQERSVGMM

-641 VNTTARYD
+641 INTTARYD

-677 MKTWK
+677 MKAWK
-682 KKWLDELSLRASYG
+682 KTWLNELSLRASYG

-705 NNYTHISLYDSYEY
+705 NNYSHISLYDSYEY

-742 TQINVGLNFA
+742 TQINIGLNFA

-775 NLSLPSTT
+775 NLSLPSTS

-799 FEISI
+799 FELSI
-804 NTVPYRSKTWN
+804 NTVPYRTKTWN

-943 TGGFGPSIRYKSISV
+943 TGGFGPNIRYKSISV

-1044 YTFNKKQLQKTFL
+1044 YTFTKKQLQKTFL
-1057 QSCSVWTTLSNL
+1057 QSCQVWTTLSNL

>member
-1 MIMRRYVYQFILL
+1 MRRYVYQFILL
-14 TILCCMPALSSAQ
+14 TVLCCMPALSSAQ
-27 HTKVV
+27 QTKVV
-32 IRGVVSSAF
+32 IRGVVTAAI
-41 DKMPLPGAHVLLVN
+41 DKLPLPGANVLLVN

-64 ITDMDGNYSMRV
+64 VTDMDGNYSMRV

-87 YTGMKKTTVPVKG
+87 YIGMKKATIPVKG

-116 GATIIGSKRVNN
+116 GATIVGNKRVNN
-128 GMMDINERDLTT
+128 GMMDVSERDLTT

-148 ELEDGMSAPSVED
+148 DLEDGMTAPSVED
-161 ALQGRIAGLDIAA
+161 ALQGRIAGMDIAA

-218 ATADEEEYSQLLN
+218 ATVDEEEYSQLLN

-246 AATALYGSKAA
+246 AATALYGAKAA

-272 PRISYTFKGTVITR
+272 PRISYTFKGTVISR

-294 GDEYTTMIQ
+294 GDEYTTLIQ
-303 EAQMNSGKIYDPTV
+303 EALMNSGKIYDPTA

-356 ISGGGEK
+356 ISGGGDK

-377 IVIGTGLDRIN
+377 VVIGTGLDRIN

-419 TYFSTSQN
+419 SYFSTGQN

-459 SPQGKWNPSSST
+459 SPQGKWNPGSSS

-554 TMNKVVFTPDLGK
+554 TMNKVIFTPDLGK

-618 TLQQERSVGLM
+618 TLQQERSVGMM

-677 MKTWK
+677 MKPW
-682 KKWLDELSLRASYG
+682 KKWLNELSLRASYG

-742 TQINVGLNFA
+742 TQVNFGMNFA
-752 AFKNRLNIDAEVYRK
+752 AFKNRLNIDVEVYQK

-783 GFSKT
+783 GFTKA

-799 FEISI
+799 FELSI
-804 NTVPYRSKTWN
+804 NTVPYRSKAWN

-922 NHDGNIDHQ
+922 NHDGNIDYQ

-943 TGGFGPSIRYKSISV
+943 TGGFGPNIRYKSVSV

-976 SLQNMSSYNNQSK
+976 SLQNMASYNNQSK

-1000 DESTAPSDL
+1000 DEATAPTDL

-1044 YTFNKKQLQKTFL
+1044 YTFDKKQLKNTFL
-1057 QSCSVWTTLSNL
+1057 QSCQIWTTLSNL

-1085 GGAFRMGE
+1085 GGAFKMGE

-1104 MLGMSVTF
+1104 TLGMSVTF

>member
-1 MIMRRYVYQFILL
+1 MRRYVYQFILL

-116 GATIIGSKRVNN
+116 GATIVASKRVNN

-272 PRISYTFKGTVITR
+272 PRISYTFKGTVISR

-303 EAQMNSGKIYDPTV
+303 EAQMNSGKIYDPTA

-399 QLKFSASMAYTRT
+399 QIKFSASMAYTRT

-618 TLQQERSVGLM
+618 TLQQERSVGMM

-641 VNTTARYD
+641 INTTARYD

-677 MKTWK
+677 MKAWK

-705 NNYTHISLYDSYEY
+705 NNYSHISLYDSYEY

-775 NLSLPSTT
+775 NLSLPSTS

-799 FEISI
+799 FELSI
-804 NTVPYRSKTWN
+804 NTVPYRTKTWN

-943 TGGFGPSIRYKSISV
+943 TGGFGPNIRYKSISV

-1044 YTFNKKQLQKTFL
+1044 YTFTKKQLQKTFL
-1057 QSCSVWTTLSNL
+1057 QSCQVWTTLSNL

>member
-1 MIMRRYVYQFILL
+1 MRRYVYQFILL
-14 TILCCMPALSSAQ
+14 TVLCCMPALSSAQ
-27 HTKVV
+27 QTKVV
-32 IRGVVSSAF
+32 IRGVVTAAI
-41 DKMPLPGAHVLLVN
+41 DKLPLPGANVLLVN

-64 ITDMDGNYSMRV
+64 VTDMDGNYSMRV

-87 YTGMKKTTVPVKG
+87 YIGMKKATIPVKG

-116 GATIIGSKRVNN
+116 GATIVGNKRVNN
-128 GMMDINERDLTT
+128 GMMDVSERDLTT

-148 ELEDGMSAPSVED
+148 DLEDGMTAPSVED
-161 ALQGRIAGLDIAA
+161 ALQGRIAGMDIAA

-246 AATALYGSKAA
+246 AATALYGAKAA

-272 PRISYTFKGTVITR
+272 PRISYTFKGTVISR

-294 GDEYTTMIQ
+294 GDEYTTLIQ
-303 EAQMNSGKIYDPTV
+303 EALMNSGKIYDPTA

-356 ISGGGEK
+356 ISGGGDK

-377 IVIGTGLDRIN
+377 VVIGTGLDRIN

-419 TYFSTSQN
+419 SYFSTGQN

-459 SPQGKWNPSSST
+459 SPQGKWNPGSSS

-554 TMNKVVFTPDLGK
+554 TMNKVIFTPDLGK

-618 TLQQERSVGLM
+618 TLQQERSVGMM

-677 MKTWK
+677 MKPW
-682 KKWLDELSLRASYG
+682 KKWLNELSLRASYG

-742 TQINVGLNFA
+742 TQVNFGMNFA
-752 AFKNRLNIDAEVYRK
+752 AFKNRLNIDVEVYQK

-783 GFSKT
+783 GFTKA

-799 FEISI
+799 FELSV
-804 NTVPYRSKTWN
+804 NTVPYRSKAWN

-922 NHDGNIDHQ
+922 NHDGNIDYQ

-943 TGGFGPSIRYKSISV
+943 TGGFGPNIRYKSVSV

-976 SLQNMSSYNNQSK
+976 SLQNMASYNNQSK

-1000 DESTAPSDL
+1000 DEATAPTDL

-1044 YTFNKKQLQKTFL
+1044 YTFDKKQLKNTFL
-1057 QSCSVWTTLSNL
+1057 QSCQIWTTLSNL

-1085 GGAFRMGE
+1085 GGAFKMGE

-1104 MLGMSVTF
+1104 TLGMSVTF

>member
-1 MIMRRYVYQFILL
+1 MRRYVYQFILL

-116 GATIIGSKRVNN
+116 GATIVASKRVNN

-459 SPQGKWNPSSST
+459 SPQGKWNPGSST

-545 RDGEAFTIY
+545 RDNEAFTIY

-677 MKTWK
+677 MKAWK

-752 AFKNRLNIDAEVYRK
+752 AFKNRLNIDAEVYWK

-775 NLSLPSTT
+775 NLSLPSTS

-799 FEISI
+799 FELSI

-1085 GGAFRMGE
+1085 GGAFKMGE

>member
-1 MIMRRYVYQFILL
+1 
-14 TILCCMPALSSAQ
+14 MPALSSAQ
-27 HTKVV
+27 QTKVV
-32 IRGVVSSAF
+32 IRGVVTAAI
-41 DKMPLPGAHVLLVN
+41 DKLPLPGANVLLVN

-64 ITDMDGNYSMRV
+64 VTDMDGNYSMRV

-87 YTGMKKTTVPVKG
+87 YIGMKKATIPVKG

-116 GATIIGSKRVNN
+116 GATIVGNKRVNN
-128 GMMDINERDLTT
+128 GMMDVSERDLTT

-148 ELEDGMSAPSVED
+148 DLEDGMTAPSVED
-161 ALQGRIAGLDIAA
+161 ALQGRIAGMDIAA

-246 AATALYGSKAA
+246 AATALYGAKAA

-272 PRISYTFKGTVITR
+272 PRISYTFKGTVISR

-294 GDEYTTMIQ
+294 GDEYTTLIQ
-303 EAQMNSGKIYDPTV
+303 EALMNSGKIYDPTA

-356 ISGGGEK
+356 ISGGGDK

-377 IVIGTGLDRIN
+377 VVIGTGLDRIN

-419 TYFSTSQN
+419 SYFSTGQN

-459 SPQGKWNPSSST
+459 SPQGKWNPSSSS

-554 TMNKVVFTPDLGK
+554 TMNKVIFTPDLGK

-618 TLQQERSVGLM
+618 TLQQERSVGMM

-677 MKTWK
+677 MKPW
-682 KKWLDELSLRASYG
+682 KKWLNELSLRASYG

-742 TQINVGLNFA
+742 TQVNFGMNFA
-752 AFKNRLNIDAEVYRK
+752 AFKNRLNIDVEVYQK

-783 GFSKT
+783 GFTKA

-799 FEISI
+799 FELSI
-804 NTVPYRSKTWN
+804 NTVPYRSKAWN

-922 NHDGNIDHQ
+922 NHDGNIDYQ

-943 TGGFGPSIRYKSISV
+943 TGGFGPNIRYKSVSV

-976 SLQNMSSYNNQSK
+976 SLQNMASYNNQSK

-1000 DESTAPSDL
+1000 DEATAPTDL

-1044 YTFNKKQLQKTFL
+1044 YTFDKKQLKNTFL
-1057 QSCSVWTTLSNL
+1057 QSCQIWTTLSNL

-1085 GGAFRMGE
+1085 GGAFKMGE

-1104 MLGMSVTF
+1104 TLGMSVTF

>member
-1 MIMRRYVYQFILL
+1 MRRYVYQFILL
-14 TILCCMPALSSAQ
+14 TVLCCMPALSSAQ
-27 HTKVV
+27 QTKVV
-32 IRGVVSSAF
+32 IRGVVTAAI
-41 DKMPLPGAHVLLVN
+41 DKLPLPGANVLLVN

-64 ITDMDGNYSMRV
+64 VTDMDGNYSMRV

-87 YTGMKKTTVPVKG
+87 YIGMKKATIPVKG

-116 GATIIGSKRVNN
+116 GATIVGNKRVNN
-128 GMMDINERDLTT
+128 GMMDVSERDLTT

-148 ELEDGMSAPSVED
+148 DLEDGMTAPSVED
-161 ALQGRIAGLDIAA
+161 ALQGRIAGMDIAA

-246 AATALYGSKAA
+246 AATALYGAKAA

-272 PRISYTFKGTVITR
+272 PRISYTFKGTVISR

-294 GDEYTTMIQ
+294 GDEYTTLIQ
-303 EAQMNSGKIYDPTV
+303 EALMNSGKIYDPTA

-356 ISGGGEK
+356 ISGGGDK

-377 IVIGTGLDRIN
+377 VVIGTGLDRIN

-419 TYFSTSQN
+419 SYFSTGQN

-459 SPQGKWNPSSST
+459 SPQGKWNPSSSS

-506 MRYQSDFSLNVSNN
+506 MRYQSDFGLNVSNN

-554 TMNKVVFTPDLGK
+554 TMNKVIFTPDLGK

-618 TLQQERSVGLM
+618 TLQQERSVGMM

-677 MKTWK
+677 MKPW
-682 KKWLDELSLRASYG
+682 KKWLNELSLRASYG

-742 TQINVGLNFA
+742 TQVNFGMNFA
-752 AFKNRLNIDAEVYRK
+752 AFKNRLNIDVEVYQK

-783 GFSKT
+783 GFTKA

-799 FEISI
+799 FELSI
-804 NTVPYRSKTWN
+804 NTVPYRSKAWN

-922 NHDGNIDHQ
+922 NHDGNIDYQ

-943 TGGFGPSIRYKSISV
+943 TGGFGPNIRYKSVSV

-976 SLQNMSSYNNQSK
+976 SLQNMASYNNQSK

-1000 DESTAPSDL
+1000 DEATAPTDL

-1044 YTFNKKQLQKTFL
+1044 YTFDKKQLKNTFL
-1057 QSCSVWTTLSNL
+1057 QSCQIWTTLSNL

-1085 GGAFRMGE
+1085 GGAFKMGE

-1104 MLGMSVTF
+1104 TLGMSVTF

>member
-1 MIMRRYVYQFILL
+1 MRRYVYQFILL
-14 TILCCMPALSSAQ
+14 TVLCCMPALSSAQ
-27 HTKVV
+27 QTKVV
-32 IRGVVSSAF
+32 IRGVVTAAI
-41 DKMPLPGAHVLLVN
+41 DKLPLPGANVLLVN

-64 ITDMDGNYSMRV
+64 VTDMDGNYSMRV

-87 YTGMKKTTVPVKG
+87 YIGMKKATIPVKG

-116 GATIIGSKRVNN
+116 GATIVGNKRVNN
-128 GMMDINERDLTT
+128 GMMDVSERDLTT

-148 ELEDGMSAPSVED
+148 DLEDGMTAPSVED
-161 ALQGRIAGLDIAA
+161 ALQGRIAGMDIAA

-246 AATALYGSKAA
+246 AATALYGAKAA

-272 PRISYTFKGTVITR
+272 PRISYTFKGTVISR

-294 GDEYTTMIQ
+294 GDEYTTLIQ
-303 EAQMNSGKIYDPTV
+303 EALMNSGKIYDPTA

-356 ISGGGEK
+356 ISGGGDK

-377 IVIGTGLDRIN
+377 VVIGTGLDRIN

-419 TYFSTSQN
+419 SYFSTGQN

-459 SPQGKWNPSSST
+459 SPQGKWNPGSSS

-492 VVSNLSLIWRPLAW
+492 VVSNLSLIWRPLTW

-554 TMNKVVFTPDLGK
+554 TMNKVIFTPDLGK

-618 TLQQERSVGLM
+618 TLQQERSVGMM

-677 MKTWK
+677 MKPW
-682 KKWLDELSLRASYG
+682 KKWLNELSLRASYG

-742 TQINVGLNFA
+742 TQVNFGMNFA
-752 AFKNRLNIDAEVYRK
+752 AFKNRLNIDVEVYQK

-783 GFSKT
+783 GFTKA

-799 FEISI
+799 FELSI
-804 NTVPYRSKTWN
+804 NTVPYRSKAWN

-885 KIYSYDASGKRTPVQ
+885 KIYSYDESGKRTPVQ

-922 NHDGNIDHQ
+922 NHDGNIDYQ

-943 TGGFGPSIRYKSISV
+943 TGGFGPNIRYKSVSV

-976 SLQNMSSYNNQSK
+976 SLQNMASYNNQSK

-1000 DESTAPSDL
+1000 DETTAPTDL

-1044 YTFNKKQLQKTFL
+1044 YTFDKKQLKNTFL
-1057 QSCSVWTTLSNL
+1057 QSCQIWTTLSNL

-1085 GGAFRMGE
+1085 GGAFKMGE

-1104 MLGMSVTF
+1104 TLGMSVTF

>member
-1 MIMRRYVYQFILL
+1 MRRYVYQFILL

-116 GATIIGSKRVNN
+116 GATIVASKRVNN

-459 SPQGKWNPSSST
+459 SPQGKWNPGSST

-545 RDGEAFTIY
+545 RDNEAFTIY

-677 MKTWK
+677 MRAWK

-742 TQINVGLNFA
+742 TQINIGLNFA

-1085 GGAFRMGE
+1085 GGAFKMGE

>member
-1 MIMRRYVYQFILL
+1 MRRYVYQFILL

-340 YDEVTRTGFSQ
+340 YDEVTRMGFSQ

-419 TYFSTSQN
+419 TYFSTGQN

-677 MKTWK
+677 MKAWK

>member
-1 MIMRRYVYQFILL
+1 MRRYVYQFILL

-116 GATIIGSKRVNN
+116 GATIVASKRVNT
-128 GMMDINERDLTT
+128 GRMDINERDLTT

-231 VAPDDIKEITVLKDA
+231 ISPDDIKEIAVLKDA
-246 AATALYGSKAA
+246 AATALYGAKAA

-272 PRISYTFKGTVITR
+272 PRISYTFKGTVISR

-303 EAQMNSGKIYDPTV
+303 EAQMNSGKIYDPTA

-618 TLQQERSVGLM
+618 TLQQERSVGMM

-641 VNTTARYD
+641 INTTARYD

-677 MKTWK
+677 MKAWK
-682 KKWLDELSLRASYG
+682 KKWLDELSLRGSYG

-705 NNYTHISLYDSYEY
+705 NNYSHISLYDSYEY

-775 NLSLPSTT
+775 NLSLPSTS

-799 FEISI
+799 FELSI
-804 NTVPYRSKTWN
+804 NTVPYRTKTWN

-943 TGGFGPSIRYKSISV
+943 TGGFGPNIRYKSISV

-1044 YTFNKKQLQKTFL
+1044 YTFTKKQLQKTFL
-1057 QSCSVWTTLSNL
+1057 QSCQVWTTLSNL

>member
-1 MIMRRYVYQFILL
+1 MRRYVYQFILL

-459 SPQGKWNPSSST
+459 SPQGKWNPGSST

-545 RDGEAFTIY
+545 RDNEAFTIY

-677 MKTWK
+677 MKAWK

>member
-1 MIMRRYVYQFILL
+1 MRRYVYQFILL
-14 TILCCMPALSSAQ
+14 TVLCCMPALSSAQ
-27 HTKVV
+27 QTKVV
-32 IRGVVSSAF
+32 IRGVVTAAI
-41 DKMPLPGAHVLLVN
+41 DKLPLPGANVLLVN

-64 ITDMDGNYSMRV
+64 VTDMDGNYSMRV

-87 YTGMKKTTVPVKG
+87 YIGMKKATIPVKG

-116 GATIIGSKRVNN
+116 GATIVGNKRVNN
-128 GMMDINERDLTT
+128 GMMDVSERDLTT

-148 ELEDGMSAPSVED
+148 DLEDGMTAPSVED
-161 ALQGRIAGLDIAA
+161 ALQGRIAGMDIAA

-246 AATALYGSKAA
+246 AATALYGAKAA

-272 PRISYTFKGTVITR
+272 PRISYTFKGTVISR

-294 GDEYTTMIQ
+294 GDEYTTLIQ
-303 EAQMNSGKIYDPTV
+303 EALMNSGKIYDPTA

-356 ISGGGEK
+356 ISGGGDK

-377 IVIGTGLDRIN
+377 VVIGTGLDRIN

-419 TYFSTSQN
+419 SYFSTGQN

-459 SPQGKWNPSSST
+459 SPQGKWNPSSSS

-554 TMNKVVFTPDLGK
+554 TMNKVIFTPDLGK

-618 TLQQERSVGLM
+618 TLQQERSVGMM

-641 VNTTARYD
+641 VNTTVRYD

-677 MKTWK
+677 MKPW
-682 KKWLDELSLRASYG
+682 KKWLNELSLRASYG

-742 TQINVGLNFA
+742 TQVNFGINFA
-752 AFKNRLNIDAEVYRK
+752 AFKNRLNIDVEVYQK

-783 GFSKT
+783 GFTKA

-799 FEISI
+799 FELSV
-804 NTVPYRSKTWN
+804 NTVPYRSKAWN

-922 NHDGNIDHQ
+922 NHDGNIDYQ

-943 TGGFGPSIRYKSISV
+943 TGGFGPNIRYKSVSV

-976 SLQNMSSYNNQSK
+976 SLQNMASYNNQSK

-1000 DESTAPSDL
+1000 DEATAPTDL

-1044 YTFNKKQLQKTFL
+1044 YTFDKKQLKNTFL
-1057 QSCSVWTTLSNL
+1057 QSCQIWTTLSNL

-1085 GGAFRMGE
+1085 GGAFKMGE

-1104 MLGMSVTF
+1104 TLGMSVTF

>member
-1 MIMRRYVYQFILL
+1 MRRYVYQFILL

-433 TRMPNMSVYEYNEIG
+433 IRMPNMSVYEYNEIG

-677 MKTWK
+677 MKAWK

>member
-1 MIMRRYVYQFILL
+1 MRRYVYQFILL
-14 TILCCMPALSSAQ
+14 TVLCCMPALSSAQ
-27 HTKVV
+27 QTKVV
-32 IRGVVSSAF
+32 IRGVVTAAI
-41 DKMPLPGAHVLLVN
+41 DKLPLPGANVLLVN

-64 ITDMDGNYSMRV
+64 VTDMDGNYSMRV

-87 YTGMKKTTVPVKG
+87 YIGMKKATIPVKG

-116 GATIIGSKRVNN
+116 GATIVGNKRVNN
-128 GMMDINERDLTT
+128 GMMDVSERDLTT

-148 ELEDGMSAPSVED
+148 DLEDGMTAPSVED
-161 ALQGRIAGLDIAA
+161 ALQGRIAGMDIAA

-246 AATALYGSKAA
+246 AATALYGAKAA

-272 PRISYTFKGTVITR
+272 PRISYTFKGTVISR

-294 GDEYTTMIQ
+294 GDEYTTLIQ
-303 EAQMNSGKIYDPTV
+303 EALMNSGKIYDPTA

-356 ISGGGEK
+356 ISGGGDK

-377 IVIGTGLDRIN
+377 VVIGTGLDRIN

-419 TYFSTSQN
+419 SYFSTGQN

-459 SPQGKWNPSSST
+459 SPQGKWNPSSSS

-554 TMNKVVFTPDLGK
+554 TMNKVIFTPDLGK

-618 TLQQERSVGLM
+618 TLQQERSVGMM

-677 MKTWK
+677 MKPW
-682 KKWLDELSLRASYG
+682 KKWLNELSLRASYG

-742 TQINVGLNFA
+742 TQVNFGMNFA
-752 AFKNRLNIDAEVYRK
+752 AFKNRLNIDVEVYQK

-783 GFSKT
+783 GFTKA

-799 FEISI
+799 FELSI
-804 NTVPYRSKTWN
+804 NTVPYRSKAWN
-815 ISFNINLARN
+815 IFFNINLARN

-922 NHDGNIDHQ
+922 NHDGNIDYQ

-943 TGGFGPSIRYKSISV
+943 TGGFGPNIRYKSVSV

-976 SLQNMSSYNNQSK
+976 SLQNMASYNNQSK

-1000 DESTAPSDL
+1000 DEATAPTDL

-1044 YTFNKKQLQKTFL
+1044 YTFDKKQLKNTFL
-1057 QSCSVWTTLSNL
+1057 QSCQIWTTLSNL

-1085 GGAFRMGE
+1085 GGVFKMGE

-1104 MLGMSVTF
+1104 TLGMSVTF

>member
-1 MIMRRYVYQFILL
+1 MRRYVYQFILL
-14 TILCCMPALSSAQ
+14 TVLCCMPALSSAQ
-27 HTKVV
+27 QTKVV
-32 IRGVVSSAF
+32 IRGVVTAAI
-41 DKMPLPGAHVLLVN
+41 DKLPLPGANVLLVN

-64 ITDMDGNYSMRV
+64 VTDMDGNYSMRV

-87 YTGMKKTTVPVKG
+87 YIGMKKATIPVKG

-116 GATIIGSKRVNN
+116 GATIVGNKRVNN
-128 GMMDINERDLTT
+128 GMMDVSERDLTT

-148 ELEDGMSAPSVED
+148 DLEDGMTAPSVED
-161 ALQGRIAGLDIAA
+161 ALQGRIAGMDIAA

-246 AATALYGSKAA
+246 AATALYGAKAA

-272 PRISYTFKGTVITR
+272 PRISYTFKGTVISR

-294 GDEYTTMIQ
+294 GDEYTTLIQ
-303 EAQMNSGKIYDPTV
+303 EALMNSGKIYDPTA

-356 ISGGGEK
+356 ISGGGDK

-377 IVIGTGLDRIN
+377 VVIGTGLDRIN

-419 TYFSTSQN
+419 SYFSTGQN

-459 SPQGKWNPSSST
+459 SPQGKWNPSSSS

-554 TMNKVVFTPDLGK
+554 TMNKVIFTPDLGK

-618 TLQQERSVGLM
+618 TLQQERSVGMM

-677 MKTWK
+677 MKPW
-682 KKWLDELSLRASYG
+682 KKWLNELSLRASYG

-742 TQINVGLNFA
+742 TQVNFGMNFA
-752 AFKNRLNIDAEVYRK
+752 AFKNRLNIDVEVYQK

-783 GFSKT
+783 GFTKA

-799 FEISI
+799 FELSI
-804 NTVPYRSKTWN
+804 NTVPYRSKAWN

-836 PMQKGVLTTN
+836 PMQKGVLSTN

-922 NHDGNIDHQ
+922 NHDGNIDYQ

-943 TGGFGPSIRYKSISV
+943 TGGFGPNIRYKSVSV

-976 SLQNMSSYNNQSK
+976 SLQNMASYNNQSK

-1000 DESTAPSDL
+1000 DEATAPTDL

-1044 YTFNKKQLQKTFL
+1044 YTFDKKQLKNTFL
-1057 QSCSVWTTLSNL
+1057 QSCQIWTTLSNL

-1085 GGAFRMGE
+1085 GGAFKMGE

-1104 MLGMSVTF
+1104 TLGMSVTF

>member
-1 MIMRRYVYQFILL
+1 M
-14 TILCCMPALSSAQ
+14 
-27 HTKVV
+27 
-32 IRGVVSSAF
+32 
-41 DKMPLPGAHVLLVN
+41 
-55 KDGRVVGNA
+55 
-64 ITDMDGNYSMRV
+64 
-76 ETRAGDNLVAT
+76 
-87 YTGMKKTTVPVKG
+87 
-100 KMTINIVMQD
+100 
-110 ETVMLE
+110 
-116 GATIIGSKRVNN
+116 
-128 GMMDINERDLTT
+128 
-140 AMSRISMS
+140 
-148 ELEDGMSAPSVED
+148 
-161 ALQGRIAGLDIAA
+161 
-174 SSGDPG
+174 
-180 AGMSIRIRG
+180 
-189 TTSMTGSSQPLI
+189 
-201 VVDGFPYD
+201 
-209 VSVDDDFDF
+209 
-218 ATADEEEYSQLLN
+218 
-231 VAPDDIKEITVLKDA
+231 
-246 AATALYGSKAA
+246 
-257 NGVLMI
+257 
-263 TTKRGTVSK
+263 
-272 PRISYTFKGTVITR
+272 
-286 PHGIETLS
+286 
-294 GDEYTTMIQ
+294 
-303 EAQMNSGKIYDPTV
+303 
-317 DPEFAYDVNQPYYF
+317 
-331 YNYGANTNW
+331 
-340 YDEVTRTGFSQ
+340 
-351 DHTAS
+351 
-356 ISGGGEK
+356 
-363 AQYRASIGYYNANS
+363 
-377 IVIGTGLDRIN
+377 
-388 ARLNVDYNISK
+388 
-399 QLKFSASMAYTRT
+399 
-412 DDRKNYI
+412 
-419 TYFSTSQN
+419 
-427 ATSMAF
+427 
-433 TRMPNMSVYEYNEIG
+433 
-448 LWTGNFFTPEE
+448 
-459 SPQGKWNPSSST
+459 
-471 GGVYNPVAM
+471 
-480 AKDGYFQTLSNN
+480 
-492 VVSNLSLIWRPLAW
+492 
-506 MRYQSDFSLNVSNN
+506 
-520 KKNAFLPQTA
+520 
-530 TGRPWNEATVNRADD
+530 
-545 RDGEAFTIY
+545 
-554 TMNKVVFTPDLGK
+554 
-567 KHSFQGLLA
+567 
-576 LTTSDKRSTNFRLTG
+576 
-591 GNLASP
+591 
-597 YLKDPSIP
+597 
-605 SRVTGASYLTSST
+605 TGASYLTSST
-618 TLQQERSVGLM
+618 TLQQERSVGMM

-641 VNTTARYD
+641 VNTTVRYD

-677 MKTWK
+677 MKPW
-682 KKWLDELSLRASYG
+682 KKWLNELSLRASYG

-742 TQINVGLNFA
+742 TQVNFGMNFA
-752 AFKNRLNIDAEVYRK
+752 AFKNRLNIDVEVYQK

-783 GFSKT
+783 GFTKA

-799 FEISI
+799 FELSV
-804 NTVPYRSKTWN
+804 NTVPYRSKAWN

-922 NHDGNIDHQ
+922 NHDGNIDYQ

-943 TGGFGPSIRYKSISV
+943 TGGFGPNIRYKSVSV

-976 SLQNMSSYNNQSK
+976 SLQNMASYNNQSK

-1000 DESTAPSDL
+1000 DEATAPTDL

-1044 YTFNKKQLQKTFL
+1044 YTFDKKQLKNTFL
-1057 QSCSVWTTLSNL
+1057 QSCQIWTTLSNL

-1085 GGAFRMGE
+1085 GGAFKMGE

-1104 MLGMSVTF
+1104 TLGMSVTF